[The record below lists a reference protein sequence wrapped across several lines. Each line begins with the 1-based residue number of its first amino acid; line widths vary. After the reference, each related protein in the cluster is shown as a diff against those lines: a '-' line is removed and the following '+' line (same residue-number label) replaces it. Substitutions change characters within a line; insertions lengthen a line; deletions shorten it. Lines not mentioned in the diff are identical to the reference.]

1 MRYDASNA
9 TGLPLA
15 SPDPLM
21 HNDDAHLSILLA
33 AQPIYD
39 GKDQLRGVE
48 LLYRDSLK
56 RTAAQVGDDH
66 ATSQLLV
73 NLCAGITDQIE
84 HFQPP
89 AFINVSSDFL
99 LSRAFLPLDPSQ
111 VVIELVERIQPTPE
125 LIEAVKDWH
134 AKGFRFALDD
144 FEFNADWEPLLE
156 YASVIKV
163 DVLDQDVDTI
173 LAHKSRLAHL
183 DCEWLAERVED
194 QGTRDRYRDAG
205 FTLFQGYFL
214 AHPQSVYG
222 TQLSPS
228 ALHMARVINTLF
240 SEEPEW
246 SAITEVI
253 SQDPGLAL
261 SLLRIANSPLYRRR
275 QEITSLEG
283 VVRHLGLNHL
293 RRWAALISSLD
304 ASSPEAARL
313 VLWRAQFCEELAR
326 SSKRSEVPTDQAFLV
341 GLLSGADILL
351 GVSIDC
357 LLNELDLCEGTR
369 EAILHRLGPAGAM
382 LSRALHVE
390 EAVAL
395 KRDLHGL
402 HPRILS
408 RYRLIGHRVQ
418 ALLNETR

>member
-1 MRYDASNA
+1 MGNHDH
-9 TGLPLA
+9 
-15 SPDPLM
+15 SP
-21 HNDDAHLSILLA
+21 SILLA

-39 GKDQLRGVE
+39 GRDTLRGVE

-56 RTAAQVGDDH
+56 RTAMEIGDDQ
-66 ATSQLLV
+66 ATSQLLI

-111 VVIELVERIQPTPE
+111 VVIELVERIKPTQE
-125 LIEAVKDWH
+125 LIDAVRDWR

-144 FEFNADWEPLLE
+144 FEFSADWDPLLE
-156 YASVIKV
+156 HASVIKV
-163 DVLDQDVDTI
+163 DVLDQDMDAI
-173 LAHKSRLAHL
+173 LARKQRLSHL

-194 QGTRDRYRDAG
+194 QETRDRYRDAG
-205 FTLFQGYFL
+205 FDLFQGYFL
-214 AHPQSVYG
+214 AHPQEVYG

-228 ALHMARVINTLF
+228 ALHVTRVINTLF
-240 SEEPEW
+240 SPEPEW
-246 SAITEVI
+246 AEITEVI

-261 SLLRIANSPLYRRR
+261 SLLRIANSPLYRTR
-275 QEITSLEG
+275 QEISTLEG

-293 RRWAALISSLD
+293 RRWAALISSLE

-326 SSKRSEVPTDQAFLV
+326 GAKAHEVPEDQAFLV
-341 GLLSGADILL
+341 GLLSGAEILL
-351 GVSIDC
+351 GVRLDS
-357 LLNELDLCEGTR
+357 LLEQIELPPATH
-369 EAILHRLGPAGAM
+369 EAILHRLGPAGEM
-382 LSRALHVE
+382 LARALYVE

-395 KRDLHGL
+395 KRDLDAL
-402 HPRILS
+402 HPRILT
-408 RYRLIGHRVQ
+408 RYQQIGHRVQ
-418 ALLNETR
+418 TLLNETR